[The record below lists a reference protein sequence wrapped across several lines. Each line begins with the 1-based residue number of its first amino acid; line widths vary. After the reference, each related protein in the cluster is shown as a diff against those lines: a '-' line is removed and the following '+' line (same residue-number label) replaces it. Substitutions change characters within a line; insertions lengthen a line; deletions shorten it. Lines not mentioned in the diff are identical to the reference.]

1 VHVCVAASH
10 GGRRLTVS
18 RRNRLHTDLSIL
30 LLALSACWLTSACH
44 RPAQA
49 RGLTF
54 ESTLTP
60 RRAAVGHPTLMEL
73 RVHDAGGRPVLGA
86 QLRVEAQMAHPGMA
100 PFLATATE
108 RGNGVY
114 DVALKFTM
122 AGDWIVLVTGSLS
135 NGDKVEY
142 RIDVP
147 GVRPA

>member
-30 LLALSACWLTSACH
+30 LLALSACWLGIACH

-49 RGLTF
+49 RDLTF
-54 ESTLTP
+54 ESTLSP
-60 RRAAVGHPTLMEL
+60 RPVVGRPALLEL
-73 RVHDAGGRPVLGA
+73 HVLDAGGRPVLGA
-86 QLRVEAQMAHPGMA
+86 QLRVEAQMSHPGMA
-100 PFLATATE
+100 PLLATATE

-114 DVALKFTM
+114 EVPLQFSM
-122 AGDWIVLVTGSLS
+122 AGDWIVLVTGSLP
-135 NGDKVEY
+135 NGDKVEH
-142 RIDVP
+142 RVDVP

>member
-1 VHVCVAASH
+1 VHVRVAASH
-10 GGRRLTVS
+10 GGRRLIVS
-18 RRNRLHTDLSIL
+18 RRNRFQTDLSIL
-30 LLALSACWLTSACH
+30 LLALSACWLGIACH

-49 RGLTF
+49 RDLTF
-54 ESTLTP
+54 ESTLSP
-60 RRAAVGHPTLMEL
+60 KRPAVGHPALMEL
-73 RVHDAGGRPVLGA
+73 HVLDTGGRPVLGA
-86 QLRVEAQMAHPGMA
+86 HLRVEAQMSHPGMA

-114 DVALKFTM
+114 EVPLRFSM

-142 RIDVP
+142 RIEVP

>member
-1 VHVCVAASH
+1 MHVRVATSD
-10 GGRRLTVS
+10 GGPRLNVG
-18 RRNRLHTDLSIL
+18 RRNRLQTDLSIL
-30 LLALSACWLTSACH
+30 LLALSACWLGTACH

-49 RGLTF
+49 PGLTF

-60 RRAAVGHPTLMEL
+60 RRAAVGRPALLEL
-73 RVHDAGGRPVLGA
+73 RVRDAGGRPVLGA
-86 QLRVEAQMAHPGMA
+86 NLRVEAQMSHPGMA

-147 GVRPA
+147 GVRSA